1 MKSSSII
8 AVVIMIL
15 AVLWIGSGVF
25 LPSETSADGVNGA
38 VTPASE
44 SAKEKEVAV
53 RVREMQAEL
62 FTNNIIVTG
71 RTEAS
76 REIVLK
82 SEVEGTISEIFV
94 HKGDVTTK
102 GQKLAAIS
110 VNNRQAL
117 LKEAQERVKQRE
129 IEYDA
134 AKKLAEKGFNS
145 QVRLAQAKA
154 DLKEA
159 RSRLKQARINVN
171 NLQIIAPFDAVVFD
185 REIELGDYVSVGQ
198 ETFNLVDLNPIHLTA
213 YITESHLR
221 GLKIGA
227 VAQAKLISGRDVSG
241 VVSYIAPRADDQTRT
256 FRIEIDVENEDN
268 SIAAG
273 MTGRIVIPT
282 TQVQAHKISPSILV
296 LDDEGQVGV
305 KIVDDQD
312 IVRFVPVDI
321 LQDTI
326 DYMWVSGIADTARII
341 TVGQDFIGIGQK
353 VKVSLSTGD
362 GLL

>member
-1 MKSSSII
+1 MKPSSII
-8 AVVIMIL
+8 AIVIALLAIL
-15 AVLWIGSGVF
+15 WVGSGVI
-25 LPSETSADGVNGA
+25 LPSGSADDQTTA
-38 VTPASE
+38 EHASQE
-44 SAKEKEVAV
+44 DNAPKIATV
-53 RVREMQAEL
+53 RVRETQAEL
-62 FTNNIIVTG
+62 FTTNIIVTG

-94 HKGDVTTK
+94 HKGDVATK
-102 GQKLAAIS
+102 GQKLATIS

-134 AKKLAEKGFNS
+134 ANKLAEKGFNS

-159 RSRLKQARINVN
+159 RSRLQQARIDVN
-171 NLQIIAPFDAVVFD
+171 NLKISAPFDAVVFE

-198 ETFNLVDLNPIHLTA
+198 ETFHLVDLNPIHLTA

-227 VAQAKLISGRDVSG
+227 VAQGRLISGKDVSG

-282 TQVQAHKISPSILV
+282 TQVKAHKISPSILV

-305 KIVDDQD
+305 KIVDDED
-312 IVRFVPVDI
+312 IVHFVAVEI

-341 TVGQDFIGIGQK
+341 TVGQDFIGTGEK
-353 VKVSLSTGD
+353 VQVSLSTGD